1 MKRKPV
7 LTASKAV
14 MPATKR
20 VKNGPD
26 NHPENRPND
35 LYAIEL
41 PPRVRLLMAVRAVY
55 DHAFALLGIEPVNNM

>member
-1 MKRKPV
+1 
-7 LTASKAV
+7 

-26 NHPENRPND
+26 NHPKNRPND